1 MDRHEHTIPQLVQV
15 AADRFGDC
23 HAIEDGAVVLTFAEL
38 ADASLQAARAFCAAG
53 IVRGDRVAI
62 WAPNIY
68 EWVVAAIGLQSAGGV
83 LVPLNTR
90 LKGSEAGYIL
100 KKSRARVLCTVGE
113 FLGNR
118 YVELLK
124 GACGGSTAT
133 RAVAELPDLERIVVF
148 GQPSPN
154 PLLAKGVSTKRVGP
168 AVPAESTLS
177 RRFHMAEAAGT
188 AGPTRAATTAYES
201 PSGDF
206 SSTQP
211 GNSFPGDRGVIAWPD
226 FLALGAAVPIE
237 DACRRAAAV
246 APDDLCDIL
255 FTSGTTGQ
263 PKGVMSTHGQ
273 NLRVFRVWSDVVDLR
288 AGDRY
293 LIVNP
298 FFHSFG
304 YKAGWLSAIMCG
316 ATILPQPVFDVP
328 AVLERIG
335 KDRVSVLPGPPTL
348 YQMILAH
355 PERARYD
362 LSSLRLAVTGAAVI
376 PVELIHRMRRELTFK
391 KIITGYGLTESTGV
405 VTMCR
410 YDDDPE
416 TIANTSGRAIPDIEV
431 HCVDRMSREVGRGQ
445 PGEVVVRGYNV
456 MQGYFEDAAATALA
470 VDAEGWLHTGDI
482 GIMDERGYLRITDRI
497 KDMFITGGF
506 NCYPAEIESLMHNHE
521 AIAQVAVI
529 GVPDERQGE
538 VGMAYVVP
546 RPGAVITPESI
557 IAWCRAHM
565 ANYKVPRYVE
575 LVDALPMNASGKVTK
590 FVLRERAAARVGPDG
605 KHL

>member
-1 MDRHEHTIPQLVQV
+1 MDGHEHTIPQLVRA
-15 AADRFGDC
+15 AADRFGES
-23 HAIEDGAVVLTFAEL
+23 HAIEDGAVILSFTEL

-53 IVRGDRVAI
+53 IAPGDRVAI

-90 LKGSEAGYIL
+90 LKGGEAGYIL

-118 YVELLK
+118 YVEMLK

-148 GQPSPN
+148 GKPSPN
-154 PLLAKGVSTKRVGP
+154 PLLAKEGEGGGCGVTSW
-168 AVPAESTLS
+168 S
-177 RRFHMAEAAGT
+177 
-188 AGPTRAATTAYES
+188 
-201 PSGDF
+201 
-206 SSTQP
+206 
-211 GNSFPGDRGVIAWPD
+211 D
-226 FLALGAAVPIE
+226 FLALGAAVPIDE
-237 DACRRAAAV
+237 AQGRAAAV
-246 APDDLCDIL
+246 TPDDLCDIL

-304 YKAGWLSAIMCG
+304 YKAGWLSALMRG
-316 ATILPQPVFDVP
+316 ATILPKAMFDVP
-328 AVLERIG
+328 AVLERIAR
-335 KDRVSVLPGPPTL
+335 DRVSVLPGPPTL

-391 KIITGYGLTESTGV
+391 TIITGYGLTESTGV

-431 HCVDRMSREVGRGQ
+431 CCVDRMGSEVPRGE

-456 MQGYFEDAAATALA
+456 MRGYFEDAAATALA

-482 GIMDERGYLRITDRI
+482 GIMDDRGYLRITDRI

-506 NCYPAEIESLMHNHE
+506 NCYPAEIESLMHQHE

-538 VGMAYVVP
+538 VGMAYVVV
-546 RPGAVITPESI
+546 RPGAVVTPESI
-557 IAWCRAHM
+557 IAWCRTHM

-590 FVLRERAAARVGPDG
+590 FVLRELAATRLHPAG
-605 KHL
+605 